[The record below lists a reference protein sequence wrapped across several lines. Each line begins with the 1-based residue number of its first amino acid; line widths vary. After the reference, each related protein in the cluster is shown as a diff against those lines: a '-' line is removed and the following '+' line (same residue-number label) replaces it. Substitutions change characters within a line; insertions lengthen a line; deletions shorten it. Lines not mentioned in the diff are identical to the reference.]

1 MTQWQCEFRG
11 QIRALTQWLKNMEM
25 RLPPL
30 EPRVSLV
37 YCLDCLHFKHSPT
50 SLPSCL
56 FHFRIILGLR
66 YWSSFTAF
74 LNETSLHFNPTAN
87 NNQCNYSIQQ
97 NHSYIQEGKKKWWP
111 WTNEACWWFQ
121 TLLLFDHHEK
131 RAKDCASY
139 LKVCHTQPDT
149 EVVLLYSS
157 TPAGETSL
165 GHRETEGLG
174 ESGSI
179 VPGPDSQAGEVLAVG
194 GPLHRWAHTL
204 KGH

>member
-1 MTQWQCEFRG
+1 M
-11 QIRALTQWLKNMEM
+11 
-25 RLPPL
+25 
-30 EPRVSLV
+30 
-37 YCLDCLHFKHSPT
+37 
-50 SLPSCL
+50 PSCL
-56 FHFRIILGLR
+56 FHLRIILELR

-97 NHSYIQEGKKKWWP
+97 NHSYIQEGKKSG
-111 WTNEACWWFQ
+111 
-121 TLLLFDHHEK
+121 DHEPMSHAGSSKHCCCLTITKK
-131 RAKDCASY
+131 RAKDCASS